1 VFVPSKVDYGS
12 IFKLWISCNVVKE
25 FVMLIRICTRLT
37 ECFVQNGILE
47 HSLADWCIYWLQKRI
62 LTGLVVSVM
71 LVLGHLLFG
80 LKVTVCFLI
89 GLLPLR
95 RRLNGYHTKS
105 PYTCMVMSVG
115 VMLLAL
121 LIHSTFSEL
130 VSLIFSI
137 VNFVLCLGLVE
148 YVLDDGQEDLQLHLT
163 AEEVKEN
170 HKLAVQVLI
179 LESMIGIVIALLLH
193 SVECLSA
200 CQLGIT
206 VVVLSSACN
215 ILKPNKGGSA

>member
-1 VFVPSKVDYGS
+1 MYLLAAKKNSDRIGRFGDARSWP
-12 IFKLWISCNVVKE
+12 FAFWVKSD
-25 FVMLIRICTRLT
+25 RL
-37 ECFVQNGILE
+37 
-47 HSLADWCIYWLQKRI
+47 
-62 LTGLVVSVM
+62 
-71 LVLGHLLFG
+71 
-80 LKVTVCFLI
+80 FLI

>member
-1 VFVPSKVDYGS
+1 
-12 IFKLWISCNVVKE
+12 
-25 FVMLIRICTRLT
+25 MLIRICTKLT
-37 ECFVQNGILE
+37 ENFVRNGILE
-47 HSLADWCIYWLQKRI
+47 HSLADWCIYWLEKRI

-80 LKVTVCFLI
+80 LNVTACFLI

-137 VNFVLCLGLVE
+137 VNFVLCLGLVV

-170 HKLAVQVLI
+170 HKLAVHVFWG
-179 LESMIGIVIALLLH
+179 ESMIGIVIALLLH